1 MRLSELM
8 SSMGL
13 AIYPQVALL
22 IFLAVFIAIGVRV
35 FGRSRPEQFRRW
47 ARIVL
52 DEEVKGGAR

>member
-1 MRLSELM
+1 MRLSDLM

-35 FGRSRPEQFRRW
+35 FGRARPEQFRRW
-47 ARIVL
+47 SRIVL
-52 DEEVKGGAR
+52 DEEAKGGVR